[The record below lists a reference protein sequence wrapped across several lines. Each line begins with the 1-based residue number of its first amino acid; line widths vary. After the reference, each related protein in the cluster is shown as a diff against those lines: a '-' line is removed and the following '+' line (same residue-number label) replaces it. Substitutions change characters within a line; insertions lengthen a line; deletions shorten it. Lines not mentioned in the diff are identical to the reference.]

1 MQPACPYKELFIY
14 HLEGRLKP
22 VHDMVRQS
30 YIGNWQEEDSAFLF
44 FSAPAPVEI
53 QNILLSQPQLRFMDS
68 YQMPYEQW
76 QGEQLDA
83 FDQGTFRIIPS
94 WHPPENNHSGNTGKV
109 EILLDPGV
117 VFGAGTHPT
126 TNDCLAAIEMAA
138 ARFTLGTALDLGT
151 GTGLLALAAVS
162 LGCNRALAVD
172 LNLLATATA
181 EKNVRLNHLEEKIL
195 VVQGN
200 AENLIEC
207 PADLL
212 IANIHYSIMVEL
224 INSKGFHQKKLFILS
239 GLLRSEAKH
248 IASMLVAQQKVKIIK
263 QWTTDGIWH
272 TFYGVND
279 LHM

>member
-1 MQPACPYKELFIY
+1 
-14 HLEGRLKP
+14 
-22 VHDMVRQS
+22 MVRQS

-53 QNILLSQPQLRFMDS
+53 QNILQSQPQLRFMDS

-83 FDQGTFRIIPS
+83 FDQGIFRIMPS
-94 WHPPENNHSGNTGKV
+94 WHPPENDDSGRNGNVK
-109 EILLDPGV
+109 ILLDPGV

-126 TNDCLAAIEMAA
+126 TNDCLEAIEMAA
-138 ARFTLGTALDLGT
+138 ARFTLGTVLDLGT

-172 LNLLATATA
+172 LNLLAAVTA

-200 AENLIEC
+200 AESLIEC

-224 INSKGFHQKKLFILS
+224 INSKGFQQKSLFILS

-263 QWTTDGIWH
+263 QWSTDGIWH

-279 LHM
+279 RQT